1 MAECWKF
8 SAATTL
14 GMVGACV
21 GNRIGWWHDGAWKGL
36 AEQLRALGLPS
47 SLLEALYEQTQAE
60 QNQAD
65 PFEQRGAGVFVRQSE
80 TDHTGVDPD
89 LRVSPLA
96 GVLPLRDAAA
106 AAAAASLRLSAA
118 QALRLSTPHATAL
131 NESVRDVWLRG
142 VPVHAASSGCGQ
154 ESLAL
159 LDPLAEKVR
168 HAAHAT
174 HRLGIFD
181 PGKPRRPVSVM

>member
-1 MAECWKF
+1 ME
-8 SAATTL
+8 
-14 GMVGACV
+14 
-21 GNRIGWWHDGAWKGL
+21 AWKEAH

-60 QNQAD
+60 QRQAD
-65 PFEQRGAGVFVRQSE
+65 PFEQRGAGVFVRQS
-80 TDHTGVDPD
+80 DSD
-89 LRVSPLA
+89 LRVVELA

-118 QALRLSTPHATAL
+118 QALRLSTPHSAAV

-154 ESLAL
+154 ESPAL

-174 HRLGIFD
+174 HRLGIFH
-181 PGKPRRPVSVM
+181 PGKPRRPAWPAEPAGPAE